1 MVIIET
7 FEPGHRPR
15 HRPSAPV
22 IVIPINTS

>member
-15 HRPSAPV
+15 PSVPV
-22 IVIPINTS
+22 IAIGINAS

>member
-15 HRPSAPV
+15 HRPSMPV
-22 IVIPINTS
+22 IVIGINTS